1 MEQKSIFEFLKSDA
15 PIVRYFRRSG
25 IISNRILE
33 FYAFRKGFISLQE
46 LLILLLPIRFFPLK
60 KKYLSKLQ
68 TFIEEE
74 TKKEIA
80 PYLTKDGGIYVH
92 GYYLFHPNLSEG
104 MELISEIIFCDQYHA
119 RQFLNQDSIVI
130 DAGAN
135 VGVFSVFAASIA
147 THGHIYA
154 FEPTVNTFSL
164 LEKNAQ
170 NFPSNITCVNL
181 GLGEAVSEKNILN
194 IGIGSIANVIEDS
207 PYYKNYKADG
217 GKLEKIVITTIDRF
231 VAENNLPRVDFIKID
246 TEGYEANILRGATE
260 TIKKFKPVIAMSAYH
275 NPNDKKDLPAI
286 VKSICPDYICELH
299 REREEDLICYV
310 KNKFYD

>member
-1 MEQKSIFEFLKSDA
+1 MEQKSILEFLKSDA
-15 PIVRYFRRSG
+15 PIARYIRGHSR
-25 IISNRILE
+25 ISTGMLT
-33 FYAFRKGFISLQE
+33 FYAFRKGSISLWE
-46 LLILLLPIRFFPLK
+46 LLILLLPVRFFPLK
-60 KKYLSKLQ
+60 KKYLSKRQ
-68 TFIEEE
+68 AFIELE
-74 TKKEIA
+74 TKEEIA
-80 PYLTKDGGIYVH
+80 HYLTKDGSISIG
-92 GYYLFHPNLSEG
+92 GYYLFHPNFVEEMG
-104 MELISEIIFCDQYHA
+104 LISEVIFFDQYHV

-135 VGVFSVFAASIA
+135 IGVFSVFAASIA

-154 FEPTVNTFSL
+154 FEPTVSTFSL

-170 NFPSNITCVNL
+170 NFPSNITCINS

-194 IGIGSIANVIEDS
+194 MGICSSGNVIEDS
-207 PYYKNYKADG
+207 PFYKNYKADD

-231 VAENNLPRVDFIKID
+231 VAENNIPRIDFIKID

-286 VKSICPDYICELH
+286 VNSICPDYVCELYK
-299 REREEDLICYV
+299 ECEEDFVCRC
-310 KNKFYD
+310 K